1 MDILLR
7 GFSQQHFKVIRV
19 GETLIRAT
27 TGVETL
33 LEVLVLLSTDI
44 LPALIMVQGHQILSA
59 ATFAHTM
66 VSPRRGLNRV
76 CREGFRELPGEASFL
91 TLVAEAYSGPEM

>member
-7 GFSQQHFKVIRV
+7 GFSQQHFKVIRI
-19 GETLIRAT
+19 GEILIKAT
-27 TGVETL
+27 TGVEAL
-33 LEVLVLLSTDI
+33 LEVVVLLSTDF

-59 ATFAHTM
+59 ATIAHTM
-66 VSPRRGLNRV
+66 VSPRQGLNRV
-76 CREGFRELPGEASFL
+76 CRKGFRELPGEASFL

>member
-1 MDILLR
+1 MQNLIINSEHDFRLAP
-7 GFSQQHFKVIRV
+7 FSFNTIF
-19 GETLIRAT
+19 LI
-27 TGVETL
+27 G
-33 LEVLVLLSTDI
+33 LLSDI

-91 TLVAEAYSGPEM
+91 TLVSEAYSSPEM